1 MPGCGRRR
9 KTKSRFSIAAHEPLE
24 IAGPRFPHSRSPGHY
39 RHGKV
44 EIQTQDSHFPTA
56 HSSLKIKNE
65 RRTQPPPVTLVF
77 RLISGLE
84 NAPAPVLVSF
94 HIAVMKPRFP
104 VPLCGCNGCL
114 HDLAGVWCAGA
125 ILRFDWRSITLSE
138 KNGDQGGHQHSR
150 CRLIRM
156 PPRVWGCASSRL
168 KR

>member
-1 MPGCGRRR
+1 MNGKEAAEMPGCGRRR

-84 NAPAPVLVSF
+84 NA
-94 HIAVMKPRFP
+94 
-104 VPLCGCNGCL
+104 N
-114 HDLAGVWCAGA
+114 AGVPTQPA
-125 ILRFDWRSITLSE
+125 DITLS
-138 KNGDQGGHQHSR
+138 DFCRTCPIWQGIQFA
-150 CRLIRM
+150 L
-156 PPRVWGCASSRL
+156 L
-168 KR
+168 

>member
-1 MPGCGRRR
+1 MNGKEAAEMPGCGRRR

-84 NAPAPVLVSF
+84 NARASRVTLRTVSRRE
-94 HIAVMKPRFP
+94 ILKGW
-104 VPLCGCNGCL
+104 PLCLRALARSLLKKMPTRREDFSCL
-114 HDLAGVWCAGA
+114 YPTRNLLERQGA
-125 ILRFDWRSITLSE
+125 IQSE
-138 KNGDQGGHQHSR
+138 
-150 CRLIRM
+150 RLIN
-156 PPRVWGCASSRL
+156 
-168 KR
+168 

>member
-1 MPGCGRRR
+1 MNGKEAAEMPGCGRRR

-84 NAPAPVLVSF
+84 NAYF
-94 HIAVMKPRFP
+94 
-104 VPLCGCNGCL
+104 
-114 HDLAGVWCAGA
+114 
-125 ILRFDWRSITLSE
+125 
-138 KNGDQGGHQHSR
+138 
-150 CRLIRM
+150 
-156 PPRVWGCASSRL
+156 PRVALTSPLNVCAMTSETAPFASRT
-168 KR
+168 KS

>member
-84 NAPAPVLVSF
+84 NACGAKCHPAAGLLT
-94 HIAVMKPRFP
+94 
-104 VPLCGCNGCL
+104 PLFNST
-114 HDLAGVWCAGA
+114 
-125 ILRFDWRSITLSE
+125 LRVAFNE
-138 KNGDQGGHQHSR
+138 
-150 CRLIRM
+150 
-156 PPRVWGCASSRL
+156 PPA
-168 KR
+168 

>member
-1 MPGCGRRR
+1 MNGKEAAEMPGCGRRR

-84 NAPAPVLVSF
+84 NAVARRESTDFMGNSF
-94 HIAVMKPRFP
+94 S
-104 VPLCGCNGCL
+104 G
-114 HDLAGVWCAGA
+114 GV
-125 ILRFDWRSITLSE
+125 
-138 KNGDQGGHQHSR
+138 
-150 CRLIRM
+150 
-156 PPRVWGCASSRL
+156 
-168 KR
+168 

>member
-1 MPGCGRRR
+1 MNGKEAAEMPGCGRRW

-84 NAPAPVLVSF
+84 NARSVATVPGDPEVRDRPECGR
-94 HIAVMKPRFP
+94 IAGGSDEDAAFRADPGRRDDPQRF
-104 VPLCGCNGCL
+104 LSRMRLEERAAQTSMDGS
-114 HDLAGVWCAGA
+114 
-125 ILRFDWRSITLSE
+125 IL
-138 KNGDQGGHQHSR
+138 K
-150 CRLIRM
+150 
-156 PPRVWGCASSRL
+156 
-168 KR
+168 